1 MKNERS
7 GTPQGMQDMLKKAT
21 TEMLVL
27 FMLRQRPNYIYQLTQ
42 EIERL
47 TDKQLKFNTLY
58 LAVYRLEAN
67 GHISISED
75 RAEGSNLRVYYAI
88 TPQGEEY
95 YQSLKAT
102 FVSFT
107 GIIDHL
113 LALDDELRAKGENN
127 V

>member
-67 GHISISED
+67 IYISEK
-75 RAEGSNLRVYYAI
+75 RAEGSHLRVYYAI

>member
-1 MKNERS
+1 MTHERS
-7 GTPQGMQDMLKKAT
+7 GTPHGMQDMLKKAT

-67 GHISISED
+67 GHIYISEK
-75 RAEGSNLRVYYAI
+75 RAEGSHLRVYYAI

>member
-67 GHISISED
+67 GHIYISEK
-75 RAEGSNLRVYYAI
+75 RAEGSHLRVYYAI

-102 FVSFT
+102 FVSCT
-107 GIIDHL
+107 GIIAHL
-113 LALDDELRAKGENN
+113 LALEEELREMGVNN

>member
-1 MKNERS
+1 
-7 GTPQGMQDMLKKAT
+7 MQDMLKKAT

-67 GHISISED
+67 GHIYVQKEAIF
-75 RAEGSNLRVYYAI
+75 GCTMQLRHRGKNI
-88 TPQGEEY
+88 T
-95 YQSLKAT
+95 S
-102 FVSFT
+102 
-107 GIIDHL
+107 
-113 LALDDELRAKGENN
+113 R
-127 V
+127 

>member
-27 FMLRQRPNYIYQLTQ
+27 FMLRQRPNYIYQLSQ
-42 EIERL
+42 ELVRL

-67 GHISISED
+67 GHIYISEK
-75 RAEGSNLRVYYAI
+75 RAEGSHLRVYYAI

>member
-7 GTPQGMQDMLKKAT
+7 GTPEGMQDMLKKAT

-67 GHISISED
+67 GHICISEK
-75 RAEGSNLRVYYAI
+75 RAEGSHLRVYYAI
-88 TPQGEEY
+88 TPQGETY
-95 YQSLKAT
+95 YQALKQT

-107 GIIDHL
+107 GVIDHL
-113 LALDDELRAKGENN
+113 LALDEETCEKGENN

>member
-7 GTPQGMQDMLKKAT
+7 GTPEGMQDMLKKAT

-67 GHISISED
+67 GHICISEK
-75 RAEGSNLRVYYAI
+75 RAEGSHHRVYYAI
-88 TPQGEEY
+88 TPQGETY
-95 YQSLKAT
+95 YQALKQT

-107 GIIDHL
+107 GVIDHL
-113 LALDDELRAKGENN
+113 LPDDTPQDIMY
-127 V
+127 

>member
-7 GTPQGMQDMLKKAT
+7 GTPEGMQDMLKKAT

-67 GHISISED
+67 GHICISEK
-75 RAEGSNLRVYYAI
+75 RAEGSHLRVYYAI
-88 TPQGEEY
+88 TPQGETY
-95 YQSLKAT
+95 YQALKQT

-107 GIIDHL
+107 GVIDHL
-113 LALDDELRAKGENN
+113 LAFDEETCEKGENN